1 LSKTEAARGPRAL
14 MCLMCGRSTMGRKED
29 PLVNGP
35 PPIKQ
40 PPLPGESNEDDP
52 VALRMRGREDG
63 GSRILVQFMAG
74 GNAGERIG
82 YQTGGFEAVDSWKE
96 KLRSGHKTTQ
106 PPTRSGN
113 GGRRSRCRRSKGG
126 GCDKWAGWLAGW
138 WRGVCLRGRPGR
150 MESQCLHRRIT
161 ALNFGR

>member
-1 LSKTEAARGPRAL
+1 VFDVWSIDDGT
-14 MCLMCGRSTMGRKED
+14 ED

-96 KLRSGHKTTQ
+96 KLRSGNKTTQ

-113 GGRRSRCRRSKGG
+113 GGRRSRCRRTKGG
-126 GCDKWAGWLAGW
+126 DVTSGLAGWLAGGAMSAYEEGQGGW
-138 WRGVCLRGRPGR
+138 KASACIGELPR
-150 MESQCLHRRIT
+150 
-161 ALNFGR
+161 